1 MNEIEQN
8 GGIRDIQFG
17 ARKGMGTSEA
27 LTYTVLGINASL
39 AKDGVCHGVFG
50 DISKAFDRVDPLLL
64 ACKMLKKGI
73 NEVLVRWI
81 FMFLVDRKMRVK
93 VGTDVSDWYSVDSGI
108 PQGTVLG
115 PLLWLIWIDDCP
127 IDCQGS
133 MELQRDPESGC
144 LFVDDIF
151 LFSRGSER
159 RQVQDLNDR
168 LSKLY
173 AWSND
178 WGVDFSTSKT
188 KHMIFTSGKKRK
200 QTTHHLSFGGDT
212 LGKVTQYKYLGVL
225 FTCNLKFD
233 THVNELVL
241 PKVRRVAGYVRHLLA
256 KFQTGRCTFLRILW
270 LSKIQSIIEYGSAV
284 WSSYVNKHTLQA
296 LDTFQVEYF
305 RKAMGLPKKTS
316 GLGLLCD
323 ISVMRTSLRLE
334 RERVKLRAKLDL
346 KLVPA
351 VVLRQLAVYESVR
364 VKKVIRFRGN
374 NRPESVRLRDIY
386 IQDNTHNV
394 FIPRKETRVGYI
406 RSLNEPY
413 HRSTYGQ

>member
-1 MNEIEQN
+1 MSFIHGFLPKQFRQSNITPLVKNPLKSRNFFTNYRPISLTSIVARVCERAISVVLMDEIEQN

-27 LTYTVLGINASL
+27 LTYAVLGINASL

-50 DISKAFDRVDPLLL
+50 DISKAFDRVDPVLL

-93 VGTDVSDWYSVDSGI
+93 VGKDTSDWYSVDSGI

-200 QTTHHLSFGGDT
+200 QTTHHLSFGGT
-212 LGKVTQYKYLGVL
+212 
-225 FTCNLKFD
+225 
-233 THVNELVL
+233 
-241 PKVRRVAGYVRHLLA
+241 P
-256 KFQTGRCTFLRILW
+256 
-270 LSKIQSIIEYGSAV
+270 
-284 WSSYVNKHTLQA
+284 
-296 LDTFQVEYF
+296 
-305 RKAMGLPKKTS
+305 
-316 GLGLLCD
+316 
-323 ISVMRTSLRLE
+323 
-334 RERVKLRAKLDL
+334 
-346 KLVPA
+346 
-351 VVLRQLAVYESVR
+351 
-364 VKKVIRFRGN
+364 
-374 NRPESVRLRDIY
+374 
-386 IQDNTHNV
+386 
-394 FIPRKETRVGYI
+394 
-406 RSLNEPY
+406 
-413 HRSTYGQ
+413 